1 MKYLRLSVYGWI
13 AVAIGLILSVPIIS
27 IVFSVFQEG
36 QGNWPHLVD
45 TVLPRYIYNSL
56 YLAIAVGIGVTIIG
70 VGSAWLVVMCQ
81 FPGRRVF
88 EWALI
93 LPLAMPAYVV
103 AYAYTDVLQVAGPV
117 QSMLRDLTGWRFGD
131 YWFPEIRSIG
141 GAIAVFIMVL
151 FPYVYLLS
159 RAAFLEQSVTTL
171 EASRVLGQS
180 PTGAFWK
187 VALPMARPAIVVGV
201 MLALMETLA
210 DFGTVFHF
218 GVQTFTTGIYRTWA
232 SMGDKVAAA
241 QLSSVLLAF
250 VAVLLVLERSSRR
263 RAKYFESRSRY
274 TSLSTYQLTGC
285 RRWGAFLFC
294 VIPLTGGF
302 IAPVVM
308 LLYMHITAGHDLTDP
323 RYVSMIGNSVM
334 LASIAAVLAVVV
346 SLYLAFVAR
355 VERSPIALAVNKV
368 ASMGYAIPGTMIAV
382 GILYPVAYADRV
394 INQLA
399 VHWTGESLGL
409 VFTGSLAALILA
421 YLVRFMAV
429 SLNTVSACLG
439 KVTPNMEAAARTLG
453 KGRFQTVKQVHA
465 PLISGG
471 LLTAS
476 LIVFVDVMKELPAT
490 LIMRP
495 FNFDT
500 LAIQAYNLANDERL
514 TQAATPSLVI
524 VLVGLLPL
532 FILSRQIMRSRTG
545 TH

>member
-1 MKYLRLSVYGWI
+1 
-13 AVAIGLILSVPIIS
+13 
-27 IVFSVFQEG
+27 
-36 QGNWPHLVD
+36 
-45 TVLPRYIYNSL
+45 
-56 YLAIAVGIGVTIIG
+56 
-70 VGSAWLVVMCQ
+70 
-81 FPGRRVF
+81 
-88 EWALI
+88 
-93 LPLAMPAYVV
+93 
-103 AYAYTDVLQVAGPV
+103 
-117 QSMLRDLTGWRFGD
+117 
-131 YWFPEIRSIG
+131 
-141 GAIAVFIMVL
+141 
-151 FPYVYLLS
+151 
-159 RAAFLEQSVTTL
+159 
-171 EASRVLGQS
+171 
-180 PTGAFWK
+180 
-187 VALPMARPAIVVGV
+187 VVGV
-201 MLALMETLA
+201 TLALMETLA

-274 TSLSTYQLTGC
+274 TSLSTYQLTGV
-285 RRWGAFLFC
+285 RRWGAFIFC
-294 VIPLTGGF
+294 AIPLMGGF

-308 LLYMHITAGHDLTDP
+308 LVYMHITAGHDLTDP
-323 RYVSMIGNSVM
+323 RYVSMIGNSVT
-334 LASIAAVLAVVV
+334 LAGLAAVLAVLI

-355 VERSPIALAVNKV
+355 IERSPIALAVNKI

-382 GILYPVAYADRV
+382 GILYPVAYVDQTL
-394 INQLA
+394 NQLA
-399 VHWTGESLGL
+399 SHWFGYSLGL
-409 VFTGSLAALILA
+409 VLTGSFTALILA

-429 SLNTVSACLG
+429 SLNTVSASLG
-439 KVTPNMEAAARTLG
+439 KVTPSMEAAARTLG
-453 KGRFQTVKQVHA
+453 KGRFQTMKQIHA

-500 LAIQAYNLANDERL
+500 LAIQAYNLAKDERL